1 MVLFF
6 LVKFIRNVVKQF
18 QVFRAKFDLYKILR
32 KNFNFYKIQDVGFK
46 IKARTQRV
54 QKNKPLVVNRKLNEL
69 YPR

>member
-54 QKNKPLVVNRKLNEL
+54 QNNKPLVVNRKLNEL